1 VAHTSH
7 PVSKRIGGSPVG
19 CHQPFSRSAPHAT
32 ILLAVVRGIGTQTC
46 KTLVAS
52 NQGDKQFALQ
62 SAQWILGNVTG
73 YFRQASDDPS
83 RTLADVLIVEAVLDV
98 RKNSPEKTIDEAATV
113 AIASIP
119 VTEVKK
125 PTDK

>member
-1 VAHTSH
+1 M
-7 PVSKRIGGSPVG
+7 PWW
-19 CHQPFSRSAPHAT
+19 PFSPTLAQRV
-32 ILLAVVRGIGTQTC
+32 AVVRGIGTQTC
-46 KTLVAS
+46 NTLVAS

-62 SAQWILGNVTG
+62 SAQWILCNVTG

-98 RKNSPEKTIDEAATV
+98 RKNSPEKTIDEAVTV